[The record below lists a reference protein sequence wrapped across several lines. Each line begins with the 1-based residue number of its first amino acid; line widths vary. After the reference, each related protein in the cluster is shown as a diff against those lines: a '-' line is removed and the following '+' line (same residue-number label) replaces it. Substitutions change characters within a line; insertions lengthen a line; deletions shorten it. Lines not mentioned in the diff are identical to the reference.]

1 MTELKPHYKQGDTPN
16 PVAPL
21 NPSKMGKP
29 DTTAQVRREHAALDC
44 LYLLSHLIRNS
55 DNAMLNGVLTDMQVG
70 LEDLTDPRKKWALRE
85 LHVIHISDL
94 VTEEIT
100 TLPPPAAEDLVL
112 LCQHY
117 CTMTNWTAAVTPE
130 IQVMINTY
138 ASNVGISTL
147 DDIKDRLCKK

>member
-1 MTELKPHYKQGDTPN
+1 MTELKPHHKQGDTPN
-16 PVAPL
+16 PV
-21 NPSKMGKP
+21 PSNA
-29 DTTAQVRREHAALDC
+29 TVQVRREHAALDC

-55 DNAMLNGVLTDMQVG
+55 DNAMLNSELTDMQVAV
-70 LEDLTDPRKKWALRE
+70 EDLHSSRKKWVMRE

-94 VTEEIT
+94 VTEGIT

-117 CTMTNWTAAVTPE
+117 CTLTNWAAAVSPE

-138 ASNVGISTL
+138 ASNVGFVKPETIMDL
-147 DDIKDRLCKK
+147 LWKE